1 MFVQNKTGL
10 LDVILLHA
18 LIDCFAAAAVLEG
31 KWHKEAEVA
40 FLFER
45 SQAQKWAA
53 YLRSCCVFVKA
64 ALICTG
70 LLFCCERE

>member
-1 MFVQNKTGL
+1 MFVQNETGL
-10 LDVILLHA
+10 LCVILLHA

-45 SQAQKWAA
+45 NEAQNCAI
-53 YLRSCCVFVKA
+53 YLRSCCYV
-64 ALICTG
+64 C
-70 LLFCCERE
+70 